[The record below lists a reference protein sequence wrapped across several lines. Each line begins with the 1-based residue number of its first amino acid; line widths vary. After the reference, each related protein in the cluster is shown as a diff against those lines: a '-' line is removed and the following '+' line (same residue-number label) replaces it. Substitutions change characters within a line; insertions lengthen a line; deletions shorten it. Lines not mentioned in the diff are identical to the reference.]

1 MDTIVENYILAK
13 VLFFFFF
20 KLGDLEQHIYFFTV
34 FKAEKFKI
42 LAPAISY
49 LVKWRSEVKSLSRV
63 RVSATR

>member
-49 LVKWRSEVKSLSRV
+49 LVK
-63 RVSATR
+63 